1 MISNNTFSPM
11 RTRSIPPPERKARSH
26 PLYGSL
32 AHIALALLATI
43 SLIAALPE
51 TALAHTGSVQPA
63 ATDYLAR
70 ISRVPAGL
78 DAKIVDGDLRLWLR
92 VPAGETA
99 IVRDY
104 RGAPYLRFDRTGV
117 QVNHNSAMY
126 YLNQTPVAETPPTNL
141 TASTPP
147 DWASAGGSH
156 EYNWHDGRLHA
167 LAAIALAPGTSYVGT
182 WSIPVII
189 DGRPTAISGGLWHA
203 NRPTI
208 VWFWPIFALFA
219 CVIAATRLR
228 RPSLDVQLA
237 RALGLT
243 GLVALGVAGVGR
255 ELRGHPDV
263 SPTQYVELGIIL
275 AFVIWAL
282 YRLLFQR
289 HGYFTYFIISLA
301 MLWEGLSL
309 IAILRD
315 GFVLID
321 LPAFVARTATM
332 LCLACGAAILVP
344 TIRLADLPERTTAR
358 RRPTATHD
366 PDPEDLDEAWGIG

>member
-1 MISNNTFSPM
+1 MYGPL
-11 RTRSIPPPERKARSH
+11 AR
-26 PLYGSL
+26 
-32 AHIALALLATI
+32 IALALLATVP
-43 SLIAALPE
+43 LIAALPE
-51 TALAHTGSVQPA
+51 TAQAHGGSVQPV

-78 DAKIVDGDLRLWLR
+78 EAKVVDGDLRLWLR

-126 YLNQTPVAETPPTNL
+126 YLNQTPIAETPPANL
-141 TASTPP
+141 IASTPP
-147 DWASAGGSH
+147 DWASAGSSH

-182 WSIPVII
+182 WTVPVIV

-203 NRPTI
+203 NRPSV
-208 VWFWPIFALFA
+208 VWFWPIVVLFA

-237 RALGLT
+237 RALGIT
-243 GLVALGVAGVGR
+243 GLVALGVAGAGH
-255 ELRGHPDV
+255 ELHGHPEV

-275 AFVIWAL
+275 AFVIWGL

-289 HGYFTYFIISLA
+289 HGYFTYFVISLG
-301 MLWEGLSL
+301 MLWEGLGL

-344 TIRLADLPERTTAR
+344 AVHLADLPERAAAR
-358 RRPTATHD
+358 GRPTTTSD